1 MASFEL
7 VSSFSLKYSWCTK
20 HMLQVCNTVIPNFQ
34 RLYSTYEYCKI
45 FAKSPVL
52 CNISPWLVFYL
63 IVCPLTLSNLNFP
76 FILHSPH
83 REPITYSHYVW
94 VCFFFVRF
102 ISWLYFLDSP
112 CKWYHTVFVL
122 LWLLSLSIM
131 PRVIF
136 FMLLPVALF
145 HPLFYGW
152 AAYIYHIFFIHSS
165 VDGHLGCLCILTILI
180 NAVLNIGAHVSFWIC
195 VLFLPDIHSGEELLS
210 HTVVPSSAF
219 WETSILSS

>member
-1 MASFEL
+1 M
-7 VSSFSLKYSWCTK
+7 
-20 HMLQVCNTVIPNFQ
+20 
-34 RLYSTYEYCKI
+34 
-45 FAKSPVL
+45 L

-83 REPITYSHYVW
+83 REPITCSHYVW

-131 PRVIF
+131 PQVIF
-136 FMLLPVALF
+136 FMLLPMALF
-145 HPLFYGW
+145 HPFFYGW
-152 AAYIYHIFFIHSS
+152 AAYIYISHLLYPFICWWTLRLLPCLGYCIEINSSAMNIVMHAYFWTSIFICFGYMLIPCSEIAGS
-165 VDGHLGCLCILTILI
+165 YDPSILLFWGTSILFSIMAAPIYNPTNNVLEFSFLHILI
-180 NAVLNIGAHVSFWIC
+180 NIC
-195 VLFLPDIHSGEELLS
+195 Y
-210 HTVVPSSAF
+210 
-219 WETSILSS
+219 